1 MSSDW
6 TPPVETT
13 VTSEQAIIRDLGDG
27 LVLRRATPPDREA
40 VATFHASTLLGLD
53 ETGPLDRLYYWI
65 LDLMSGQHP
74 TFQPSDFTLVEELLT
89 GKIVSSVALLSQ
101 TWTYDGIPFPVGQ
114 PDVVSTDP
122 AYRRRGLVRAQ
133 FDEIH
138 RWSAARG
145 DLIQGITGVP
155 WYYRQFGYEMA
166 LSLEAHRTGFR
177 HHVPILRDGE
187 REIYTFRA
195 ATTDD
200 LPFMMATYE
209 LASTRSVIA
218 GLRDEAIW
226 RYDIEGRSAGSGFRS
241 EARIIEAAE
250 SASHPVGLLIH
261 SRKLWG
267 SGKLGVRFLEVRP
280 GVPLLAVTPSILRY
294 LDATGATYA
303 QRDAE
308 EYGALSFEVI
318 DTHPLYETVPDR
330 LPQVEMPYA
339 WYIRVPDLPAFMR
352 QIIPALERQLAASA
366 QAGYTGELKVS
377 CYRRGLQIS
386 FDEGRIAVQDWMS
399 EQVEEGDA
407 AFPDLTFLQLL
418 FGFRS
423 LVELRQAF
431 PDCWVANDEARALLP
446 ILFPKRSS
454 NVWPAG

>member
-6 TPPVETT
+6 APHAETT
-13 VTSEQAIIRDLGDG
+13 VTSEQAIIHGLGDG
-27 LVLRRATPPDREA
+27 LVLRRATPADREA
-40 VATFHASTLLGLD
+40 VAAFHASTLLGLD
-53 ETGPLDRLYYWI
+53 ETGPLDRLYYWV

-74 TFQPSDFTLVEELLT
+74 TFRPGDFTLVEELAT

-101 TWTYDGIPFPVGQ
+101 IWTYDGIPFPVGQ

-145 DLIQGITGVP
+145 HLVQAIPGVP

-177 HHVPILRDGE
+177 HHVPNIKDGE
-187 REIYTFRA
+187 RELYTFRA

-200 LPFMMATYE
+200 LPFMMTMYE
-209 LASTRSVIA
+209 QASSRSAIA
-218 GLRDEAIW
+218 GLRNEAIW

-241 EARIIEAAE
+241 EARIIETADTAP
-250 SASHPVGLLIH
+250 HPVGVVIH

-267 SGKLGVRFLEVRP
+267 SGKLGVRFLEVRL
-280 GVPLLAVTPSILRY
+280 GVPLLNVAPGVLRY
-294 LDATGATYA
+294 LDATGEKYA
-303 QRDAE
+303 KRDAE
-308 EYGALSFEVI
+308 DFGAFSFDLI
-318 DTHPLYETVPDR
+318 DTHPLYETIPDR
-330 LPQVEMPYA
+330 LPQVEIPYA
-339 WYIRVPDLPAFMR
+339 WYIRVPDLAAFMR
-352 QIIPALERQLAASA
+352 QIIPALERRLGASA
-366 QAGYTGELKVS
+366 QAGYTGELTIS
-377 CYRRGLQIS
+377 FFRRGLLLS
-386 FDEGRIAVQDWMS
+386 FDEGRIAVQDWMP
-399 EQVEEGDA
+399 EQVEEGNA
-407 AFPDLTFLQLL
+407 AFPDLTFFQLL

-431 PDCWVANDEARALLP
+431 PDCLVATDEARALLP